1 MSTRSAYS
9 QAVLTRLFAAFF
21 NRLSIRWQ
29 RRVLRVGVPRFF
41 VGVVGVCVEGDRV
54 LLARHRV
61 GDPRWRLPGGFLQ
74 RNETIAECLR
84 RELREE
90 LGADTMI
97 EGLVDVTAG
106 YRYPR
111 VEIVLRCRLAAPPG
125 PLSSEVVEARYFGLA
140 DLPPLRMDQRAL
152 VERALAGRE

>member
-1 MSTRSAYS
+1 M
-9 QAVLTRLFAAFF
+9 
-21 NRLSIRWQ
+21 
-29 RRVLRVGVPRFF
+29 LRVGVPRFF

-74 RNETIAECLR
+74 TNETIADCLR

-90 LGADTMI
+90 LGVEVVVD
-97 EGLVDVTAG
+97 GLLDVTAG

-111 VEIVLRCRLAAPPG
+111 VEVALRCRLAGLPG
-125 PLSSEVVEARYFGLA
+125 ALSSEVLEARYFALGE
-140 DLPPLRMDQRAL
+140 LPPLRIDQRRL
-152 VERALAGRE
+152 IERALADPP

>member
-1 MSTRSAYS
+1 M
-9 QAVLTRLFAAFF
+9 LTRAFAAVF
-21 NRLSIRWQ
+21 NRLPVRWQ

-41 VGVVGVCVEGDRV
+41 VGVVGVCLEGERV

-74 RNETIAECLR
+74 RDETVVDCLR

-90 LGADTMI
+90 LGVEVIIDD
-97 EGLVDVTAG
+97 LLDVTAG

-111 VEIVLRCRLAAPPG
+111 VEIVFRCHLVGALRT
-125 PLSSEVVEARYFGLA
+125 LSPEVVEARYFGPGE
-140 DLPPLRMDQRAL
+140 LPPLRIDQRQL
-152 VERALAGRE
+152 IERALAAAK